1 MIFEYEGGVSQVYT
15 PEAIS
20 KLIIVNAN
28 VNNVLIWRNH
38 GENLALYT
46 INEESLE
53 EITNLLFKHM
63 SMIGV
68 KNKAHYVEPY
78 DIPIDSYTFLLPTP
92 NEHDDYYVDVDSMHL
107 SEKNPVIRSL
117 LFKLP
122 LAFDALVT
130 RTVERIE
137 PPSGMTMSRLAT

>member
-28 VNNVLIWRNH
+28 VNNVLIWRNY

-92 NEHDDYYVDVDSMHL
+92 NEHDDYYVVFDSMHL
-107 SEKNPVIRSL
+107 SEKNPVTNAVTDIVKKIETILRRHEINVEMIREDKEWL
-117 LFKLP
+117 E
-122 LAFDALVT
+122 D
-130 RTVERIE
+130 
-137 PPSGMTMSRLAT
+137 